1 MPTAMDD
8 TNTQTIKLIGL
19 QNALFTNTS
28 PKTGTSSGMLED
40 QDGPSESEHT
50 YLREAI
56 GTEVRLK
63 LDYRSQFCSGLLD
76 SKLISISVLMNLIS
90 YQQVDQI
97 LLNLGKDDGLA
108 GFLLSVSEIKTN
120 PPEEHPIEIGSHKQ
134 LLYKIQVRCKYLMT
148 NYLTKTIDEEA

>member
-1 MPTAMDD
+1 MPIAMDD

-19 QNALFTNTS
+19 RNALFTNTS

-63 LDYRSQFCSGLLD
+63 LDYRSQFCSSLD
-76 SKLISISVLMNLIS
+76 SKLISILLLMNLIS
-90 YQQVDQI
+90 YQQADQI
-97 LLNLGKDDGLA
+97 LLNRGKEDGLA
-108 GFLLSVSEIKTN
+108 EFLLSVSEIKTN

-134 LLYKIQVRCKYLMT
+134 RLYKIQVRCKYLKT
-148 NYLTKTIDEEA
+148 NYLTKTIDEED